1 MIQYN
6 SVNVKLFNSQLNM
19 VLKYLWIFYQM
30 WLVNLIM
37 RLIFCVNYYW
47 LREVSRLRKAF
58 ANNLSVNI
66 KLSKTQLSKIVQSG
80 GFLGSLLGP
89 LLKIG
94 LPLMK
99 NALKPLAK
107 SVLISLEST
116 AATSATDAEI
126 HKKVPDSRMG
136 SVMLTSR
143 PSDLAEPVTLII
155 LNEKID
161 IMKIVNCLLWFD

>member
-1 MIQYN
+1 M
-6 SVNVKLFNSQLNM
+6 
-19 VLKYLWIFYQM
+19 
-30 WLVNLIM
+30 
-37 RLIFCVNYYW
+37 
-47 LREVSRLRKAF
+47 
-58 ANNLSVNI
+58 
-66 KLSKTQLSKIVQSG
+66 QSG

-161 IMKIVNCLLWFD
+161 IMKIVNCLL